1 MVELE
6 QIQKTLS
13 GITNQNNP
21 ELLNLIMDERWSQ
34 WQYDYPDLG
43 ISLHAWIKALRPSD
57 NTVDLLPDNDTVLRQ
72 QWPQIKASWSTLSIE
87 STLTDFS

>member
-1 MVELE
+1 MHVY
-6 QIQKTLS
+6 S
-13 GITNQNNP
+13 S
-21 ELLNLIMDERWSQ
+21 SQ

-43 ISLHAWIKALRPSD
+43 ISLHAWIKALRPYD